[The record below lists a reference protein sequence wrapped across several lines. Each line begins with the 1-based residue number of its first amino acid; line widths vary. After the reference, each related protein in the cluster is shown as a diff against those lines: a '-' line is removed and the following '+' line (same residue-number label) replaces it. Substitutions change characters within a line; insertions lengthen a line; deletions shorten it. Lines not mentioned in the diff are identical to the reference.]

1 MRKIYSDKQSS
12 FKTLLEKHGS
22 VSIHNQNLQILATEM
37 YKIKIDLSPLV
48 ITNLF
53 EQRDKQHCDL
63 KNNVQFTIHWSES
76 ISFLG
81 PKIWNII
88 SYRLKNGNRTEAF
101 KMQMKIWNPELSM
114 SALRGL
120 CSKYRFCLRHFLY

>member
-37 YKIKIDLSPLV
+37 HKIKIDLSPLI

-53 EQRDKQHCDL
+53 EQRDK
-63 KNNVQFTIHWSES
+63 
-76 ISFLG
+76 
-81 PKIWNII
+81 
-88 SYRLKNGNRTEAF
+88 
-101 KMQMKIWNPELSM
+101 
-114 SALRGL
+114 
-120 CSKYRFCLRHFLY
+120 